1 MLLAILVSLAGRSGA
16 ALVRSDWEPLLKAE
30 AFAVPGARASS
41 ARLIAREP
49 LQRDPAL
56 AAEVTADLGAE
67 PAATALATAPRARSP
82 AMDAEADI
90 LASARGDAYRE
101 EKREA
106 AREVLFKAI
115 DAFKAAEAEAGKVS
129 VDFGVKGGELDKDT
143 RAPAN
148 LKDVWAPPVLAA
160 AEAVEAAIAR
170 LEVFTPNPDAT
181 KFLGT
186 AEGAQCPLHGAWRNV
201 WTTAADASFSPN
213 SKRGDAKVYNVIDGP
228 SGTVTNFID
237 FASGAQFRVKL
248 RASTSSTSR
257 VNLVFRLVKISPPK
271 KILGLIRTITIPVPG
286 PFITRVQQLLRR
298 GPKKGIPPAYFD
310 VLYLDE
316 DLRVHRTGQG
326 NLFVQRRAAWSS

>member
-1 MLLAILVSLAGRSGA
+1 MLLVILVSLAGRSGA
-16 ALVRSDWEPLLKAE
+16 AIVRSDWEPLLKAE

-41 ARLIAREP
+41 ARLIARAV
-49 LQRDPAL
+49 QRDPAL
-56 AAEVTADLGAE
+56 AAELRDLGAE
-67 PAATALATAPRARSP
+67 PAATALAAPRARSP
-82 AMDAEADI
+82 AMDAEAEI
-90 LASARGDAYRE
+90 LASARGEASE

-106 AREVLFKAI
+106 AREELFAAI
-115 DAFKAAEAEAGKVS
+115 DAFKAAEAEAGKAS

-148 LKDVWAPPVLAA
+148 LKEVWAPPVLAA

-213 SKRGDAKVYNVIDGP
+213 STRGDATAYNVIDGP
-228 SGTVTNFID
+228 TGTVTNFID
-237 FASGAQFRVKL
+237 FASGVQFRVKL
-248 RASTSSTSR
+248 KASTSSTSR
-257 VNLVFRLVKISPPK
+257 VNLVFRLIKISPAK

-298 GPKKGIPPAYFD
+298 GPKKGFPPAYFD